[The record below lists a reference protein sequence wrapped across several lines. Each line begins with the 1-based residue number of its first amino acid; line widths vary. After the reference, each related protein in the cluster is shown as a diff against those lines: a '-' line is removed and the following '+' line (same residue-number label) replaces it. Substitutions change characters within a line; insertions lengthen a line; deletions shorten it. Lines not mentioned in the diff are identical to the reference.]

1 MDTGVLVTNIQSRA
15 GLLSGTGP
23 VPQILI
29 TIAVILIIYLALA
42 SIEVLYSYI
51 NRMNLYRTDLL
62 PITYA
67 TDNKSITIPQN
78 PNDPNAKLVALSD
91 NERSGPEYSY
101 SFFLF
106 VNPSTFRQ
114 EEGLLHIF
122 HKGNPNQYPLL
133 NPGVYMHSNT
143 NTLRVYM
150 NTYKTW
156 DSFIDIDN
164 FPVGKWV
171 YVTIVCR
178 STHGEVY
185 VNGNLAKKI
194 RFDGYQPY
202 LNYSNIICFS
212 QRRIS
217 RPASYSVD
225 TNNKFNVFG
234 AMQGFVSRLTY
245 FSYGLSYTEINSLM
259 NQGPSKKIDETNM
272 VKPPYLDDK
281 WWVSG
286 AS

>member
-1 MDTGVLVTNIQSRA
+1 MDAGVIATNIQTRS
-15 GLLSGTGP
+15 GLLSGTGV

-29 TIAVILIIYLALA
+29 SLGIVLIIYLALA

-67 TDNKSITIPQN
+67 TDNKTITIPQN

-122 HKGNPNQYPLL
+122 HKGNPKQYPLL
-133 NPGVYMHSNT
+133 NPGVYMHSHT

-156 DSFIDIDN
+156 DSYIDVEN

-178 STHGEVY
+178 ATHGEIY
-185 VNGNLAKKI
+185 VNGNLAKKL
-194 RFDGYQPY
+194 RFEGYQPY
-202 LNYSNIICFS
+202 MNYSDIICFS
-212 QRRIS
+212 QRRIATPTGGS
-217 RPASYSVD
+217 P
-225 TNNKFNVFG
+225 KPGNVFG
-234 AMQGFVSRLTY
+234 AIQGFVSKLTY
-245 FSYGLSYTEINSLM
+245 FSYALSYTEINSLM
-259 NQGPSKKIDETNM
+259 NEGPSKKIDESNM

-281 WWVSG
+281 WWVNG
-286 AS
+286 TK

>member
-1 MDTGVLVTNIQSRA
+1 MDAGVIATNIQTRS
-15 GLLSGTGP
+15 GLLSGTGV

-29 TIAVILIIYLALA
+29 SLGIVLIIYLALA

-51 NRMNLYRTDLL
+51 NRMNLYRTELL

-67 TDNKSITIPQN
+67 TDNKTITIPQN
-78 PNDPNAKLVALSD
+78 PNDSNAKLVALSD

-122 HKGNPNQYPLL
+122 HKGNPKQYPLL
-133 NPGVYMHSNT
+133 NPGVYMRSHT

-156 DSFIDIDN
+156 DSYIDVEN
-164 FPVGKWV
+164 FPIGKWV

-178 STHGEVY
+178 ATHGEIY
-185 VNGNLAKKI
+185 INGNLAKKL
-194 RFDGYQPY
+194 RFEGYQPY
-202 LNYSNIICFS
+202 MNYSDIICFS
-212 QRRIS
+212 QRRIAT
-217 RPASYSVD
+217 PTGGTA
-225 TNNKFNVFG
+225 KPGNVFG
-234 AMQGFVSRLTY
+234 AIQGFVSKLTY
-245 FSYGLSYTEINSLM
+245 FSYALSYTEINSLM
-259 NQGPSKKIDETNM
+259 NEGPSKKIDESNM

-281 WWVSG
+281 WWVNG
-286 AS
+286 AK